1 MFDFQQI
8 RSLKNFTLKLFDLIY
23 LRIDPFFNE
32 DETPL
37 FIGFLASEGSGQDG
51 CLNRAACQ
59 SPQTAEEYLKAARAL
74 MKSAEIFDTDYLNM
88 NTTSYSKLIYQVE
101 QSIKEGK
108 DGAPC
113 DTIYSCRI

>member
-1 MFDFQQI
+1 MVQI
-8 RSLKNFTLKLFDLIY
+8 IWFAFFALLVG
-23 LRIDPFFNE
+23 PFFNE

-37 FIGFLASEGSGQDG
+37 FIGFLAAEGSGQDG

-59 SPQTAEEYLKAARAL
+59 TPQTAEEYLKAAKAL
-74 MKSAEIFDTDYLNM
+74 IKSVELFDTDYLNM
-88 NTTSYSKLIYQVE
+88 NTTSYAKLVYQVE

-113 DTIYSCRI
+113 DTIYSCRIW